1 MDPQI
6 DERNRAT
13 TARLRGLGARLSDEQ
28 LLGEIDPPWTGAA
41 LFAHI
46 AFWDRFALERWRLAA
61 EAGERIPA
69 AVDDALMDRINDA
82 SLAQW
87 LALPASW
94 AVEESLDAASEIDRF
109 VGALDAET
117 ISTLNDHGRGRLA
130 DRSIHREE
138 HLGTLEGAFPES

>member
-1 MDPQI
+1 MDPPI

-13 TARLRGLGARLSDEQ
+13 TARLRELGERLSDEQ

-61 EAGERIPA
+61 ETGERIPA
-69 AVDDALMDRINDA
+69 AVDDALMDRLNDA
-82 SLAQW
+82 SLPQW
-87 LALPASW
+87 LVLPAAS
-94 AVEESLDAASEIDRF
+94 AVEGCLDAAAEIDRF
-109 VGALDAET
+109 VGSLDPAT
-117 ISTLNDHGRGRLA
+117 ISTLSDRGRGRLA

-138 HLGTLEGAFPES
+138 HLGTLEGAFSAS

>member
-1 MDPQI
+1 MDPRI

-13 TARLRGLGARLSDEQ
+13 TARLRGLGTRLSDEQ
-28 LLGEIDPPWTGAA
+28 LLEEIDPPWTGAA

-61 EAGERIPA
+61 ETGERVPA

-82 SLAQW
+82 SLPQW
-87 LALPASW
+87 LALPASS
-94 AVEESLDAASEIDRF
+94 AVGGCVDAALEIDRF
-109 VGALDAET
+109 VGSLDTGT
-117 ISTLNDHGRGRLA
+117 ISALFDGGRGRLA

-138 HLGTLEGAFPES
+138 HLRTLEGAFPTS